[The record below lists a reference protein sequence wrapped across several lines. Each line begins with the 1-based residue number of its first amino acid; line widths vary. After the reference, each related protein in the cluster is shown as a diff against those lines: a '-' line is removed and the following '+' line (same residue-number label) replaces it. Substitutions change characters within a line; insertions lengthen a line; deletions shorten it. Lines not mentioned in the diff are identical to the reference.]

1 MIGAM
6 AAASPEDCIG
16 FRRQCLP
23 TFLSAALKVP
33 RPITCIARCHS
44 APTPWSALLLSG
56 LLALQGCSLLP
67 GAKDEEQAATET
79 ESTIATDAGT
89 GDGRDAFTL
98 DVRAPKALSEHLSRH
113 MELQRF
119 RKLPD
124 LQASELSRLLGA
136 ADANARDLLATLGYF
151 SPTLTIEMTE
161 VQDPDKPAHTI
172 TVTVEPGPQTK
183 VVSADVGFTGPSAEA
198 EDFARRKSRIQR
210 NWSLQPGQ
218 PFTQSGWDGA
228 KSQGL
233 RQLQATRYPTA
244 SIANSRAEIDADAN
258 EAKLAVN
265 YAPGPPYRF
274 GAMRVQGST
283 RYDPDGARRIAR
295 LPVGADYSEAQLLD
309 AQQRLASSG
318 YYDAV
323 FLTIDTAQGVDPQ
336 AAPVIAQVRDAP
348 LQKVVFGVGLSTDSG
363 PRLSLDHIHNRLPVI
378 GWRAV
383 SKLSVDRKNKLA
395 STEWTDLPGENGWR
409 WFTGAQL
416 QRETTGSYEVN
427 STQLRGGRN
436 KSTDHI
442 DRSYYLQYDTAKSQ
456 GIEPPPSSAAV
467 SVNYGW
473 TGRYFN
479 NNTAP
484 TRGYGIA
491 AELGLGTTMRPER
504 DPFVRT
510 RLRWQSFIPTGRVD
524 LGEGVRRNSRVSL
537 RAEGGAVISRDGA
550 EIPANLLFLTG
561 GDATVRGYGYRKLG
575 ARTDNDKLYGGRYM
589 AVASAEWQRPI
600 TLRGNRTDFESAVF
614 IDAGAVA
621 DKPGDLEPRVGVG
634 AGLRWASPVGP
645 LQADVAYGVKSQEV
659 RLHLRLGFS
668 F

>member
-1 MIGAM
+1 MNVLRPFA
-6 AAASPEDCIG
+6 
-16 FRRQCLP
+16 RRG
-23 TFLSAALKVP
+23 VP
-33 RPITCIARCHS
+33 ARW
-44 APTPWSALLLSG
+44 PALLLLCS

-67 GAKDEEQAATET
+67 GSRDKSTEEAATAET
-79 ESTIATDAGT
+79 DGTLQTDAGPAS
-89 GDGRDAFTL
+89 GPDAFTL
-98 DVRAPKALSEHLSRH
+98 EVKAPDAIREHLSRH

-124 LQASELSRLLGA
+124 LQATELSRLLGA
-136 ADANARDLLATLGYF
+136 ADANARDLLGTLGYF
-151 SPTLTIEMTE
+151 SPTITIEMRD
-161 VQDPDKPAHTI
+161 VQEADRPPHTI

-183 VVSADVGFTGPSAEA
+183 VASADIRFTGDTAEA
-198 EDFARRKSRIQR
+198 PEFARRKARIQR
-210 NWSLQPGQ
+210 DWSLQPGQ

-258 EAKLAVN
+258 QAKLDVT

-274 GAMRVQGST
+274 GALRVQGST

-295 LPVGADYSEAQLLD
+295 LPEGADYSESQLLD

-323 FLTIDTAQGVDPQ
+323 FLTIDTQAGVDPQ
-336 AAPVIAQVRDAP
+336 AAPVIAQVREAP
-348 LQKVVFGVGLSTDSG
+348 LQKAVFGVGISTDSG
-363 PRLSLDHIHNRLPVI
+363 PRLSLDHIHNRLPGI

-395 STEWTDLPGENGWR
+395 STEWTALPGENGWR

-442 DRSYYLQYDTAKSQ
+442 DRSYFLQYDTSANQ
-456 GIEPPPSSAAV
+456 GTDPPPSSAAI
-467 SVNYGW
+467 SANYGW

-491 AELGLGTTMRPER
+491 AEVGVGTTLRPER

-510 RLRWQSFIPTGRVD
+510 RLRWQSFIATGRVD
-524 LGEGVRRNSRVSL
+524 MGEGIRRSSRVAL
-537 RAEGGAVISRDGA
+537 RAEGGAVFARDGA
-550 EIPANLLFLTG
+550 DIPANLLFITG
-561 GDATVRGYGYRKLG
+561 GDTTVRGYGYRKIG
-575 ARTDNDKLYGGRYM
+575 ARTDNDTLYGGRYL